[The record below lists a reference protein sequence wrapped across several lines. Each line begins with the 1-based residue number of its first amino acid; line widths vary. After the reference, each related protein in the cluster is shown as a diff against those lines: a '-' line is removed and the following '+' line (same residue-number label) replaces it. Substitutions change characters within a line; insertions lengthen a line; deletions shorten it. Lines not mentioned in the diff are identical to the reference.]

1 MLAASTTGIVA
12 TQVDWIGTG
21 EPKLVLQLSWFAL
34 LFSAVDA
41 LFIEHND

>member
-1 MLAASTTGIVA
+1 MLMGSSAGILA
-12 TQVDWIGTG
+12 TQANWIGVG

-41 LFIEHND
+41 IFIEHKE